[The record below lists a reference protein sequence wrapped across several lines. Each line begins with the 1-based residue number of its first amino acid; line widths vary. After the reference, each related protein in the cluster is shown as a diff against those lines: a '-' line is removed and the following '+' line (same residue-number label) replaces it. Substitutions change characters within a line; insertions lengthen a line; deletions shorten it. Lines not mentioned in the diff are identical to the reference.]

1 MAVNYSFKFTEKAE
15 EDLNNILQ
23 YISNDLCNPTAASV
37 LAQKIFECI
46 DNVRV
51 FPESGLNVENE
62 YLPDKT
68 IKRVLVENYSIYYKA
83 DDVEKLIYIVRL
95 VYSKR
100 DMNEFFKQL

>member
-1 MAVNYSFKFTEKAE
+1 MAVDYSFKFTEKAE

-37 LAQKIFECI
+37 LAQKIFESI

-62 YLPDKT
+62 FLTDKT
-68 IKRVLVENYSIYYKA
+68 LKRVLVENYFIYYKT
-83 DDVEKLIYIVRL
+83 DDIEKLIYIVRL